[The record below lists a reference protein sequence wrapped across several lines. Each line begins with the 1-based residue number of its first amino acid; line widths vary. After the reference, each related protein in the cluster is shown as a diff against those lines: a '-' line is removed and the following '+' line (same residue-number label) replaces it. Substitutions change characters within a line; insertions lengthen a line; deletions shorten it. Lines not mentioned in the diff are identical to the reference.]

1 MSKVKFFF
9 IIFQLVAYLV
19 ALAAEAILQ
28 IIQPTMSSD
37 RQAPKW
43 VVDKPSRLVSSENLV
58 FTGGKSAR
66 VTCKEEKGS
75 ANAAATARTK
85 S

>member
-1 MSKVKFFF
+1 
-9 IIFQLVAYLV
+9 
-19 ALAAEAILQ
+19 
-28 IIQPTMSSD
+28 MSSD

-43 VVDKPSRLVSSENLV
+43 VVDKPARLVSLENLG

-85 S
+85 SWEKGRAGGVSRVGMKVIWKEFLR